1 MSDTDD
7 VGELGRRVIEK
18 SRRSPLLERMEA
30 LVDDVEQQSE
40 MKELRRGTGDGTSV
54 TESVLEEREERL

>member
-1 MSDTDD
+1 MSNTDD

-18 SRRSPLLERMEA
+18 SRRSPLLQRMEA
-30 LVDDVEQQSE
+30 LVDDAEPSDL
-40 MKELRRGTGDGTSV
+40 KELRRGTGDGTSM

>member
-18 SRRSPLLERMEA
+18 TRQSPLLERMEA
-30 LVDDVEQQSE
+30 LVDDVEQPSE
-40 MKELRRGTGDGTSV
+40 MEELRRETGDGTSM

>member
-30 LVDDVEQQSE
+30 LVDDTEPSDL
-40 MKELRRGTGDGTSV
+40 KELRRGTGDGTSM
-54 TESVLEEREERL
+54 TENVLEGREERF